1 MSCFVVVAKDGIS
14 FDIYVYTS
22 NIQIM
27 STHNLKT
34 LVETLNDLK
43 RQGYKSDFFVE
54 GTHLRSSISGNMY
67 DAQDVNITASY
78 RFEGESDPADS
89 SILYVI
95 ESNTGE
101 KGTIINAYGAKFDEQ
116 IDQYI
121 KEVES
126 R

>member
-1 MSCFVVVAKDGIS
+1 
-14 FDIYVYTS
+14 
-22 NIQIM
+22 M

-67 DAQDVNITASY
+67 TPQDIQIVESY
-78 RFEGESDPADS
+78 RFEGESNPADS
-89 SILYVI
+89 SIMYVI
-95 ESNTGE
+95 EAKTGE
-101 KGTIINAYGAKFDEQ
+101 KGTIINTYGAKFDEQ

-121 KEVES
+121 KEAE
-126 R
+126 RK